1 MLALKPVRFYGN
13 ALPRPRIHEEVKL
26 NDTRVDPPLGVNDS
40 LLRWAANAHWS
51 MGGTSFKRHRMQG
64 KIEGRLKKLRDEKE
78 EGESSDEEP
87 PAPKKV
93 VKPRRKVNSSV
104 GGKLASRNKENSPP
118 AKRRLTEESPVS
130 PPVAKKSKMSD
141 VTPVLPLRASP
152 RRRAVETPAS
162 NAVSPMPSFAAVAG
176 SPEFPVNRRRPARG
190 PLSPEEPDSD
200 SCLEEFSRL
209 KDRPLRR
216 SSRVTAIRRSFNDM
230 VATGRRIFERCR
242 EGLGAK
248 SEMTALF

>member
-1 MLALKPVRFYGN
+1 MLTLKPVRFYGN
-13 ALPRPRIHEEVKL
+13 ALPRPRIHDDVKHS
-26 NDTRVDPPLGVNDS
+26 DRRVDPPLGVNDS

-78 EGESSDEEP
+78 EGESSSDEEP

-93 VKPRRKVNSSV
+93 LKSRKTVNSLV
-104 GGKLASRNKENSPP
+104 GSKIASRNKENSPP
-118 AKRRLTEESPVS
+118 AKRRLTEKTPES

-141 VTPVLPLRASP
+141 VTPVLPLRVSP
-152 RRRAVETPAS
+152 RRRAAETPNNVAS
-162 NAVSPMPSFAAVAG
+162 PIPTFSGVVG
-176 SPEFPVNRRRPARG
+176 SPEFPVNRRRAVRSPM
-190 PLSPEEPDSD
+190 SPEETDSD
-200 SCLEEFSRL
+200 GCLEEFSRL

-230 VATGRRIFERCR
+230 VSTR
-242 EGLGAK
+242 L
-248 SEMTALF
+248 